1 LNLTDMLDEIWQMH
15 QCIANFRREDA
26 HKEIT
31 YQESRVCLKVIE
43 LCNEQ
48 NITVLPIHDS
58 FIVQK
63 RHVQTLEAMM
73 VLAYEVLGFVS
84 VPKVVAMCK

>member
-1 LNLTDMLDEIWQMH
+1 MLEEGWQRHH
-15 QCIANFRREDA
+15 QIANFRHQDA

-48 NITVLPIHDS
+48 GIAVLPIHDS
-58 FIVQK
+58 MVAKKQHK
-63 RHVQTLEAMM
+63 QRLEKMM
-73 VLAYEVLGFVS
+73 IQAYGLLGFVS
-84 VPKVVAMCK
+84 VPKAS